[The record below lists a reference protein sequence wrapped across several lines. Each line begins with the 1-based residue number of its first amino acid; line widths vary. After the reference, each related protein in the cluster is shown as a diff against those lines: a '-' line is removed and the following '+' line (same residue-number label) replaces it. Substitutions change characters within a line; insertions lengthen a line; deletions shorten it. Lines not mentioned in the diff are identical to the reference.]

1 MQVSESNN
9 LLYFGFFK
17 PLGLFL
23 SGFFIKKLNF
33 LINLYIYN
41 KRFIMKKVKITE
53 SELVE
58 MINAIVTEAVAEKK
72 AQWIAENEA
81 KQASLI
87 ESKVN
92 DLMKEKLASLLK

>member
-1 MQVSESNN
+1 
-9 LLYFGFFK
+9 
-17 PLGLFL
+17 
-23 SGFFIKKLNF
+23 
-33 LINLYIYN
+33 
-41 KRFIMKKVKITE
+41 MKKVKITE

-72 AQWIAENEA
+72 KQWIAENEA

-92 DLMKEKLASLLK
+92 DLMKKKLASLLK